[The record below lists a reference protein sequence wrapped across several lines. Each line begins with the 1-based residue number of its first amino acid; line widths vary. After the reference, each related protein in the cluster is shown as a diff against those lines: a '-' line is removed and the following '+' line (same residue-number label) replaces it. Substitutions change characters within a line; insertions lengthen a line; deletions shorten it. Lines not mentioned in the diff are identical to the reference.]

1 MDRAEVFSAPAVSM
15 QQMLLRREERAQE
28 QRAMLEETRCAARV
42 SFTLNIPGPVK
53 QSPALQRAFE
63 AGKEQLSLLFAGHIL
78 KTRTTRAVTGSELL
92 LALDLAPEAVKS
104 RLVQLENSH
113 PIGRLFDM
121 DVLDREGSPLSR
133 TALSAPRRR
142 CLVCGQDAKLC
153 ARFAA
158 HSPEALQSRIA
169 SLLDGYFRDR
179 AADQFASCACRAL
192 LYEVSV
198 TPKPGLV
205 DRHNAG
211 SHTDMDFF
219 SFLDSAAALTPHLR
233 DMFRTGW
240 DLARENIARLFG
252 ALRLVGLQAEDAM
265 LRATGGVEDTNM
277 IHRGGYEATRAR
289 REEARAFRRRCAD
302 RHARRPRPTVYRRE
316 LKPRRLCGHSGAEP
330 AAAFSRPA

>member
-28 QRAMLEETRCAARV
+28 QRAMLEETRCAALV

-121 DVLDREGSPLSR
+121 DVLDREGAPLSR

-153 ARFAA
+153 ARSAA

-205 DRHNAG
+205 DRHNSG

-252 ALRLVGLQAEDAM
+252 ALRL
-265 LRATGGVEDTNM
+265 
-277 IHRGGYEATRAR
+277 
-289 REEARAFRRRCAD
+289 
-302 RHARRPRPTVYRRE
+302 
-316 LKPRRLCGHSGAEP
+316 
-330 AAAFSRPA
+330 

>member
-15 QQMLLRREERAQE
+15 QQMLLRREERAQQ
-28 QRAMLEETRCAARV
+28 QRAMLEETRCAALV

-53 QSPALQRAFE
+53 QPPALQRAFE

-92 LALDLAPEAVKS
+92 LALDLVPETVKS
-104 RLVQLENSH
+104 RLVQLENRH

-121 DVLDREGSPLSR
+121 DVLDREGALLSR

-153 ARFAA
+153 ARSAA
-158 HSPEALQSRIA
+158 HLPEALQSRIA

-219 SFLDSAAALTPHLR
+219 SFLDSAAGAPIDTL
-233 DMFRTGW
+233 D
-240 DLARENIARLFG
+240 DLDRQYIAENLSP
-252 ALRLVGLQAEDAM
+252 
-265 LRATGGVEDTNM
+265 GG
-277 IHRGGYEATRAR
+277 
-289 REEARAFRRRCAD
+289 CAD
-302 RHARRPRPTVYRRE
+302 LLALSLLLHFLDLPDDTKKEA
-316 LKPRRLCGHSGAEP
+316 
-330 AAAFSRPA
+330 

>member
-153 ARFAA
+153 ARSAA

-252 ALRLVGLQAEDAM
+252 LHAM

-277 IHRGGYEATRAR
+277 IHRGGYEAARAR
-289 REEARAFRRRCAD
+289 REEARAFRRRRAD

-316 LKPRRLCGHSGAEP
+316 LKPRRLCGPSGAEP